1 MADAA
6 TWTIDDRE
14 VSLTHLDRVLWPG
27 EGITK
32 QDVVEY
38 YRAIAPVM
46 LPHFKDRPVTLRM
59 FHDGISGPGIYRREA
74 PKTAPAWLRRAQYTT
89 VTDAHTIEVPLI
101 DDGAGLIWFANAG
114 AIEFHLWSSHL
125 PELDEPDRV
134 VIDLDPGNEA
144 DFAIVLDAAL
154 VVSAKLDDLGLTG
167 FPKTSGGHGLHIY
180 LPLAKGYDFETVR
193 EWVEE
198 LAIRLAADHP
208 GLIAPAHG
216 STHTGKLVTIDHA
229 QNSIGRN
236 TAAPYT
242 IRARPGA
249 PVSTP
254 LNWDE
259 VRAKKLRPEDFT
271 IRNVAKRVDRL
282 GDLFAPVLG
291 KGKTLPQWDAA
302 G

>member
-1 MADAA
+1 MANAA
-6 TWTIDDRE
+6 TWTIDGRE
-14 VSLTHLDRVLWPG
+14 VSLTHLDRVLWPD

-32 QDVVEY
+32 LDVIEY

-46 LPHFKDRPVTLRM
+46 LPHLKDRPVTLRL
-59 FHDGISGPGIYRREA
+59 FHEGISGPGIYRREA
-74 PKTAPAWLRRAQYTT
+74 PKFAPDWLRRTHYTT
-89 VTDAHTIEVPLI
+89 VTDAHTIELPLI
-101 DDGAGLIWFANAG
+101 DDSAGLIWFANTG
-114 AIEFHLWSSHL
+114 VIEFHLWSSHL

-134 VIDLDPGNEA
+134 VLDLDPGEEA
-144 DFAIVLDAAL
+144 DFAMVLDAAL
-154 VVSAKLDDLGLTG
+154 VVRAKLDSLGLAG
-167 FPKTSGGHGLHIY
+167 FPKTSGGRGLHIY
-180 LPLAKGYDFETVR
+180 LSLAPGYEFETVR

-198 LAIRLAADHP
+198 LAVRLATDHP

-242 IRARPGA
+242 IRARAGA

-254 LNWDE
+254 LTWDE
-259 VRAKKLRPEDFT
+259 VRKKKLRPEDFT
-271 IRNVAKRVDRL
+271 ISNVAKRVDRV

-291 KGKTLPQWDAA
+291 KSEPLPPWDPP